1 MGGKPGPIFTNPDE
15 REEHLVKV
23 AELLKK
29 GMSYRQIAAERG
41 CSFQN
46 IARDAGIIRAR
57 WRKAMIEDFDEL
69 QQAEL
74 GRLDWL
80 EEQAIEGWIRSLQDG
95 EKIVER
101 LPRGEDEQ
109 ADANPKTGFLKERTS
124 YAQSGDPRFLEQ
136 IRKYSEDR
144 RKILGLDAPV
154 KVAPT
159 DPTGTKEFSGATPDE
174 LLARLEQIRAARSA
188 ITGRAG
194 SGDTSAT

>member
-1 MGGKPGPIFTNPDE
+1 MAGKPGPIFTNPDE

-23 AELLKK
+23 AEMLKQ
-29 GMSYRQIAAERG
+29 GMTYRRIAAERG

-46 IARDAGIIRAR
+46 IARDVGIIRAR
-57 WRKAMIEDFDEL
+57 WRKEMVEDFDEL

-80 EEQAIEGWIRSLQDG
+80 EEQAIIGWERSLAEAQ
-95 EKIVER
+95 KVVER
-101 LPRGEDEQ
+101 LPRTATEIEESDG
-109 ADANPKTGFLKERTS
+109 GFVTERARLTQ
-124 YAQSGDPRFLEQ
+124 YGDPRFLEQ

-174 LLARLEQIRAARSA
+174 LLARLEQIRAARA
-188 ITGRAG
+188 EITGRAG
-194 SGDTSAT
+194 SGDASPA